1 MKKKRG
7 TKIFNKLTY
16 PTLDPYRRKAKDLKN
31 LLNHFQIQKK
41 EPKKNQTGNEY
52 RKVNRND
59 QSKSVGLSPAFL

>member
-41 EPKKNQTGNEY
+41 EPKKTKPGTNIAKSTEMINL
-52 RKVNRND
+52 KV
-59 QSKSVGLSPAFL
+59 LA